1 MPEIPSKQDKEYVNV
16 LCDLS
21 KWRESLENE
30 AWAPWKKPNGESVNY
45 KRYRDTL
52 QKFTSLQSRL
62 PMSPGFILTPQSFF
76 RDKRIEPILK
86 ELKNLSESLSRQ
98 ACRLIEEDKTYLF
111 NPLVQVTILFHIR
124 NQDFLKSL
132 SEAVKH
138 KSKAATHGNKEDIW
152 LFLTAFIL
160 SQVPRARASHIHQ
173 VLNQY
178 PLRHRLVGDKDWH
191 RDSFQKW
198 FKRNRAAIFSLR
210 DRLTT
215 DST

>member
-1 MPEIPSKQDKEYVNV
+1 MPETPSKQYREYVKF

-21 KWRESLENE
+21 NWKESLENG

-52 QKFTSLQSRL
+52 QKFTLLQSKL
-62 PMSPGFILTPQSFF
+62 PPLTPRRVLI
-76 RDKRIEPILK
+76 RDKKIVTTVRDLR
-86 ELKNLSESLSRQ
+86 NLSDSLADQ

-111 NPLVQVTILFHIR
+111 NPLVQVTILFHIHS
-124 NQDFLKSL
+124 QDFLESL

-138 KSKAATHGNKEDIW
+138 KSKAATHGNKEDIR

-173 VLNQY
+173 VLDQY
-178 PLRHRLVGDKDWH
+178 PLRRRLVGDRDWY
-191 RDSFQKW
+191 RDSFQRW
-198 FKRNRAAIFSLR
+198 FKRNRAEIFALR
-210 DRLTT
+210 DRLTADPT
-215 DST
+215 